1 MPGPTLRLVCV
12 NDVYSL
18 EHLPRLKSL
27 VREAATVAPA
37 DRLLTT
43 LAGDFVAPSLL
54 SSLDRGA
61 GMIDCLNAIP
71 ITHTCFGNHEQDVP
85 AEALSKRVREFRG
98 TWLNTNVPG
107 YEPSLPASEVVV
119 VQGAATRAVRVGLV
133 GVVTEDPS
141 LYRPGAFGG
150 LPMLPANDAV
160 LGTARTLADVSGCAC
175 VIALTHQSLARDR
188 ALALQQGD
196 PPVPLVVAGHEHE
209 PYIEQVGSAWVIKAG
224 ADAAYAAVVDLAWP
238 EVAPVGEP
246 DLPTVA
252 VRLVPVADYPED
264 ASLRAL
270 VDQHMQPVKALNAA
284 TFLTL
289 AEGQTLSSLG
299 TRVRQTSV
307 GTLIASCVRDA
318 LGADVC
324 LINGGG
330 IRANREYS
338 KAFTYGDLE
347 SELPF
352 ANEVVVAAVPGRVLR
367 EAVAASRSKAPRP
380 APGFLQVDDGVTV
393 DASDT
398 VTAIGG
404 KALDDARDYRVAT
417 VRVLFDGMD
426 HIEPLRLFAEQHP
439 ERIPAR
445 DSGRELKMIVVD
457 AFSMSLWRQLG
468 RFEGVDANQDKAVS
482 KSELREALAE
492 TTGSVP
498 SPLLVDGILRALDD
512 DGDGSISRAEAD
524 DPPRPDEPTRVPSA
538 R

>member
-27 VREAATVAPA
+27 VREMATVTPA
-37 DRLLTT
+37 DRLITT

-54 SSLDRGA
+54 SSLDHGA
-61 GMIDCLNAIP
+61 GMIDCLNAVP
-71 ITHTCFGNHEQDVP
+71 ITHACFGNHEQDVP
-85 AEALSKRVREFRG
+85 PAALSQRVREFHG

-107 YEPSLPASEVVV
+107 FEPALPASDVLV
-119 VQGAATRAVRVGLV
+119 VQGAGTRAVRVGLV
-133 GVVTEDPS
+133 GVVTEDPT
-141 LYRPGAFGG
+141 LYRPGVFGG
-150 LPMLPANDAV
+150 LPILPANDAA
-160 LGTARTLADVSGCAC
+160 LGAARALVEASGCAC

-196 PPVPLVVAGHEHE
+196 PPVPLIAAGHEHE
-209 PYIEQVGSAWVIKAG
+209 PYVEQVGTAWVIKAG
-224 ADAAYAAVVDLAWP
+224 TDAAYAAVVDLVWP
-238 EVAPVGEP
+238 EVAPVGAP
-246 DLPTVA
+246 DLPTVT
-252 VRLVPVADYPED
+252 VRLEPVADYLED
-264 ASLRAL
+264 PDLRAL
-270 VDQHMQPVKALNAA
+270 VDRHMLPVKALNAA

-289 AEGQTLSSLG
+289 SDGQTLSSVG

-307 GTLIASCVRDA
+307 GSLIASCVRDA
-318 LGADVC
+318 LGADAC

-330 IRANREYS
+330 IRANREYTE
-338 KAFTYGDLE
+338 AFTYGDLE

-380 APGFLQVDDGVTV
+380 APGFLQVDDGVLV

-398 VTAIGG
+398 VTAVGG
-404 KALDDARDYRVAT
+404 DALDDEREYRVAT

-439 ERIPAR
+439 ERIPPR

-457 AFSMSLWRQLG
+457 AFSLSLWRQLG
-468 RFEGVDANQDKAVS
+468 HFDAVDADRDATVS
-482 KSELREALAE
+482 PAELHDAIAASTGEA
-492 TTGSVP
+492 P
-498 SPLLVDGILRALDD
+498 SALLVDGILRALDD
-512 DGDGSISRAEAD
+512 DGDGAISRAEAD
-524 DPPRPDEPTRVPSA
+524 DPPSGEP
-538 R
+538 